1 MPKKS
6 SSKRVGISISLDES
20 LAKKLNDF
28 CKQNFN
34 AERSAVIEE
43 ALRKFLEEINK

>member
-1 MPKKS
+1 MPKRA
-6 SSKRVGISISLDES
+6 SSKRIGISISLDEDT
-20 LAKKLNDF
+20 LGKLNDF

-43 ALRKFLEEINK
+43 ALRKFFEGVKK